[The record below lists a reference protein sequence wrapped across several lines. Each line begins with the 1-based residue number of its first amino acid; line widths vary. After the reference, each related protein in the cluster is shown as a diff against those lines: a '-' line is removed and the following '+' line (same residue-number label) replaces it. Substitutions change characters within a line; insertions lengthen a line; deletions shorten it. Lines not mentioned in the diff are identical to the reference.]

1 MHVAGN
7 EHFLAPCPTIPS
19 FGKRYDR
26 RGIVSKIRP
35 HDWKKAKIQRHTTL
49 KTHLFKSQNHSTN
62 SALWLVESRDA
73 HRLALGREVKF
84 PLTVCCEFSLL
95 TEPPRSREIDK
106 ITEFADIARENAHFQ
121 QHAWGY
127 ISLLKINWRVAMIE
141 LCLWS
146 KKTAIR

>member
-62 SALWLVESRDA
+62 SA
-73 HRLALGREVKF
+73 F
-84 PLTVCCEFSLL
+84 
-95 TEPPRSREIDK
+95 
-106 ITEFADIARENAHFQ
+106 
-121 QHAWGY
+121 
-127 ISLLKINWRVAMIE
+127 
-141 LCLWS
+141 
-146 KKTAIR
+146 